1 MALKH
6 QPNYQPDG
14 RRDHQHVDEPEHQQ
28 ANQQADQKEDQH
40 EYHHELEIVCRKLR
54 RQGLSHSIASLLLS
68 TLWNPIG

>member
-1 MALKH
+1 M
-6 QPNYQPDG
+6 
-14 RRDHQHVDEPEHQQ
+14 DEPEHQQ